1 MYLLLTTKEW
11 LGGLRTYALPAVL
24 LSLLVLLGIAFAGT
38 HSRSEQISRNRSA
51 ANAHFRQQW
60 EQLKTSDPHSAA
72 HFGTYLFK
80 PVMLL
85 SNFDSGLETVTGTSM
100 RIEAHV
106 QHTMAAPV
114 LRPADIYTRFGSL
127 TIASVLQLFFPLF
140 IIFSCY
146 NSYTQEKTNG
156 TLRLLLIQGATQSVI
171 LKSKTKYYLIAVN
184 IMLLASLLI
193 YLPALLFSGTT
204 TTTTDQTTLLSILC
218 LIIAYSSYCS
228 IFVMIAIAIS
238 AIAKNARQSLLL
250 LTGCWLIWN
259 ILLPR
264 LGAGIAGELHP
275 LPSQYQQQ
283 EKMEKAIKMG
293 IDGRS
298 SREERIQQLTDAT
311 LKQYHVKSADQLPV
325 NLHAILLQ
333 SSEDYAQMV
342 YDIYTA
348 KTDSIIT
355 LQNRYSNYLALVDP
369 YLAIRNLSM
378 ALCGTDYL
386 HQQQLDRAARQY
398 RNDFIRR
405 LNNELA
411 YGGSKTN
418 DSHWKVNA
426 SFYSSIPPF
435 HYKPPALIQVLASQW
450 MMIAALLLWLAISI
464 CLLQIIARHAG
475 IE

>member
-11 LGGLRTYALPAVL
+11 LGGLRTYALPAVS

-38 HSRSEQISRNRSA
+38 HSRSAQISRNRLA

-60 EQLKTSDPHSAA
+60 EQLKTGDPHGAA
-72 HFGTYLFK
+72 HFGTYIFK

-100 RIEAHV
+100 RVEAHL
-106 QHTMAAPV
+106 QHTMATPA
-114 LRPADIYTRFGSL
+114 LRPADTYTRFGSL

-146 NSYTQEKTNG
+146 NSYTQEKTTG
-156 TLRLLLIQGATQSVI
+156 TLRLLLIQGATQGI
-171 LKSKTKYYLIAVN
+171 LLKSKTKYYLLVMN
-184 IMLLASLLI
+184 GMLLGSLLI
-193 YLPALLFSGTT
+193 YLPALLFAGTATIDKT
-204 TTTTDQTTLLSILC
+204 TYLSILF
-218 LIIAYSSYCS
+218 LVIAYSIYCS
-228 IFVMIAIAIS
+228 IFVMIAVAIS

-250 LTGCWLIWN
+250 LTGCWLVWN

-283 EKMEKAIKMG
+283 EKIEKAIKMG
-293 IDGRS
+293 IDGHS
-298 SREERIQQLTDAT
+298 SREERQQQLTDAV
-311 LKQYHVKSADQLPV
+311 LKRYHVNSTDQLPV
-325 NLHAILLQ
+325 NLNAILLQ

-348 KTDSIIT
+348 KTDSIIQ
-355 LQNRYSNYLALVDP
+355 LQNRYSNYLALADP

-378 ALCGTDYL
+378 ALCATDYF
-386 HQQQLDRAARQY
+386 HQQQLDKAARQY

-411 YGGSKTN
+411 YRGSKTN
-418 DSHWKVNA
+418 DSHWKVNTA
-426 SFYSSIPPF
+426 FYSSIPAF
-435 HYKPPALIQVLASQW
+435 HYKPPAVSQVLKSQW
-450 MMIAALLLWLAISI
+450 MMISSLVLWLTISI

>member
-11 LGGLRTYALPAVL
+11 LGGLRTHALPAVL

-38 HSRSEQISRNRSA
+38 HSRSEQISRNRLA
-51 ANAHFRQQW
+51 ANTHFRQQW
-60 EQLKTSDPHSAA
+60 EQLKTGDPHSAA
-72 HFGTYLFK
+72 HFGTYIFK

-85 SNFDSGLETVTGTSM
+85 GNFDSGLETVTGTSM
-100 RIEAHV
+100 RVEAHV
-106 QHTMAAPV
+106 QHSMAAPA

-146 NSYTQEKTNG
+146 NSYTQEKANG
-156 TLRLLLIQGATQSVI
+156 TLRLLMIQGATQSVI
-171 LKSKTKYYLIAVN
+171 LKSKTRYYLIAVN
-184 IMLLASLLI
+184 GMLLGSLLI
-193 YLPALLFSGTT
+193 YLPALLFSGTVVADKAT
-204 TTTTDQTTLLSILC
+204 FLNIAC
-218 LIIAYSSYCS
+218 LVIAYSSYCS
-228 IFVMIAIAIS
+228 IFVMIAIAVS

-250 LTGCWLIWN
+250 LTGCWLVWN

-283 EKMEKAIKMG
+283 EKIEKAIKMG
-293 IDGRS
+293 IDGHS
-298 SREERIQQLTDAT
+298 SREERQQQVTAAT
-311 LKQYHVKSADQLPV
+311 LQRYHVSSTDQLPV
-325 NLHAILLQ
+325 NLNAILLQ
-333 SSEDYAQMV
+333 SSEDYTQMV

-348 KTDSIIT
+348 KTDSIIQ
-355 LQNRYSNYLALVDP
+355 LQNRYSNYLALADP

-386 HQQQLDRAARQY
+386 HQQQLDKAARQY

-435 HYKPPALIQVLASQW
+435 HYKPPALSEVLKSQW
-450 MMIAALLLWLAISI
+450 MMIVSLVLWLAISI
-464 CLLQIIARHAG
+464 CSLQIIARHAG

>member
-193 YLPALLFSGTT
+193 YLPAF
-204 TTTTDQTTLLSILC
+204 
-218 LIIAYSSYCS
+218 
-228 IFVMIAIAIS
+228 
-238 AIAKNARQSLLL
+238 
-250 LTGCWLIWN
+250 
-259 ILLPR
+259 
-264 LGAGIAGELHP
+264 
-275 LPSQYQQQ
+275 
-283 EKMEKAIKMG
+283 
-293 IDGRS
+293 
-298 SREERIQQLTDAT
+298 
-311 LKQYHVKSADQLPV
+311 
-325 NLHAILLQ
+325 
-333 SSEDYAQMV
+333 
-342 YDIYTA
+342 
-348 KTDSIIT
+348 
-355 LQNRYSNYLALVDP
+355 
-369 YLAIRNLSM
+369 
-378 ALCGTDYL
+378 
-386 HQQQLDRAARQY
+386 
-398 RNDFIRR
+398 
-405 LNNELA
+405 
-411 YGGSKTN
+411 
-418 DSHWKVNA
+418 
-426 SFYSSIPPF
+426 
-435 HYKPPALIQVLASQW
+435 
-450 MMIAALLLWLAISI
+450 
-464 CLLQIIARHAG
+464 
-475 IE
+475 